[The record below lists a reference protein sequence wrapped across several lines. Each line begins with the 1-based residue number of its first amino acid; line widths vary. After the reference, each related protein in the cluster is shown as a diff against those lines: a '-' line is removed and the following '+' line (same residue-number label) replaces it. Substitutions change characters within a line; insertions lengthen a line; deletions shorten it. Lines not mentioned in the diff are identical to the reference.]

1 MHVESGAAPHAL
13 REVASEFGAGLII
26 VGSTHRGAFGR
37 IALGSTADRVLEDA
51 PCPVMVAPRGFRDEG
66 GGLERIGVAFVD
78 TPGGR
83 SALRV
88 GGAIAKR
95 TGAHL
100 SAYTVIEPHAHE
112 TDRERAEQ
120 AIAEAIDAYAGN
132 VRAEARVLTTGGVE
146 ALVAQSR
153 ELDLLVRGCASPGP
167 VRPPLALGL
176 PSRLARQAACPF
188 LIVAAGRER
197 AMLPL
202 FAAGQRDLVA
212 S

>member
-78 TPGGR
+78 TRGGR